1 MALSTRGYTHENGY
15 TYNISVMYNGTN
27 TGANKTFT
35 LADKRTLMNWIVENG
50 RMPTQAELQAMPIWD
65 STPGLSSPR
74 FQDAEAYARAL
85 INNNKEYLGFTVD
98 EDNKVSKTPQ
108 VDPTGHLIEE
118 PSDSESY
125 EAENINDV
133 PRDVALDKYFNEWY
147 SGKEG
152 TTGTKVRGELEN
164 VFANKANTEMLL
176 ADAAFQQQALQQAQT
191 VKSITDQV
199 RAERMARLKSGM
211 SESQIAN
218 QDMQMMMA
226 NVNALNDQAAVMNQG
241 RLQAQADS
249 MNAKDQAYLA
259 YLEQAQGG
267 AQTGAAYS
275 AANAGDL
282 GYQVINSLQR
292 KYGNNWT
299 KPQYDNEIKLWSGQA
314 NTNS

>member
-1 MALSTRGYTHENGY
+1 MADYSNKRKKYYTFTGKDGKIYELSFNAWGDEYYADGPLSSTTKEQVANFAQIFLE
-15 TYNISVMYNGTN
+15 TGTVPDRLTFN
-27 TGANKTFT
+27 NLTGASLSDKEYKLLEKDFNTFVT
-35 LADKRTLMNWIVENG
+35 KNG
-50 RMPTQAELQAMPIWD
+50 ID
-65 STPGLSSPR
+65 
-74 FQDAEAYARAL
+74 QDAYVASFNSS
-85 INNNKEYLGFTVD
+85 NNT
-98 EDNKVSKTPQ
+98 
-108 VDPTGHLIEE
+108 EE
-118 PSDSESY
+118 TDG
-125 EAENINDV
+125 V
-133 PRDVALDKYFNEWY
+133 PKDIALDKYFNEWY

-152 TTGTKVRGELEN
+152 TTGATVRGELEN
-164 VFANKANTEMLL
+164 VFANQANTEMML

-199 RAERMARLKSGM
+199 RAERMARLKAGM

-226 NVNALNDQAAVMNQG
+226 NVNALNDQASMMNQG
-241 RLQAQADS
+241 RLQAQANS

-282 GYQVINSLQR
+282 SYQVINSLQR

-299 KPQYDNEIKLWSGQA
+299 PAQERQEILLWSGQA
-314 NTNS
+314 NNS

>member
-1 MALSTRGYTHENGY
+1 MADYSNEQKNYYTFTGIDGKIYELEFKGNSDDYQTNNWNQNKITRDQVANLIQIYLET
-15 TYNISVMYNGTN
+15 GTVPDRITFN
-27 TGANKTFT
+27 HLTGAAVTDDQYDVLKIDFKTFIT
-35 LADKRTLMNWIVENG
+35 KNG
-50 RMPTQAELQAMPIWD
+50 ID
-65 STPGLSSPR
+65 
-74 FQDAEAYARAL
+74 QDAYVASFNSSNDSKDPEDPEE
-85 INNNKEYLGFTVD
+85 ING
-98 EDNKVSKTPQ
+98 
-108 VDPTGHLIEE
+108 
-118 PSDSESY
+118 
-125 EAENINDV
+125 V
-133 PRDVALDKYFNEWY
+133 PKDIALDKYFNEWY

-152 TTGTKVRGELEN
+152 TAGTKIRGELEN
-164 VFANKANTEMLL
+164 VFANQANTEMML

-199 RAERMARLKSGM
+199 RTERMARLKAGM

-226 NVNALNDQAAVMNQG
+226 NVNSLNDQASMMNQG
-241 RLQAQADS
+241 RLQAQANS

-282 GYQVINSLQR
+282 GHNVFNSLIR

-299 KPQYDNEIKLWSGQA
+299 DKQFNDELTLWSTGSKP
-314 NTNS
+314 TGT

>member
-1 MALSTRGYTHENGY
+1 MADYSNERKWYYTFTGSDGKIYELRFDFWSDDGYFADGPNSTTTREQVANLAQIFLET
-15 TYNISVMYNGTN
+15 GTIPDLVTFN
-27 TGANKTFT
+27 HLTGASLKDWEYDLLTRDLKSFI
-35 LADKRTLMNWIVENG
+35 R
-50 RMPTQAELQAMPIWD
+50 Q
-65 STPGLSSPR
+65 
-74 FQDAEAYARAL
+74 
-85 INNNKEYLGFTVD
+85 NNID
-98 EDNKVSKTPQ
+98 EDAYVASFNSSNNSNDT
-108 VDPTGHLIEE
+108 EE
-118 PSDSESY
+118 
-125 EAENINDV
+125 INGV

-152 TTGTKVRGELEN
+152 TTGATVRGELEN
-164 VFANKANTEMLL
+164 VFANQANTEMML

-199 RAERMARLKSGM
+199 RAERMARLKAGM

-226 NVNALNDQAAVMNQG
+226 NVNALNDQASMMNQG
-241 RLQAQADS
+241 RLQAQANA

-282 GYQVINSLQR
+282 RYQALNQAYQQ
-292 KYGNNWT
+292 YGPNFTTTQYNN
-299 KPQYDNEIKLWSGQA
+299 ILKLLSGQ
-314 NTNS
+314 TNNS

>member
-1 MALSTRGYTHENGY
+1 MADYSNEQKNYYTFTGIDGKIYELVFKDGGDGYHTNNWNQSKITRDQVANLIQIYLET
-15 TYNISVMYNGTN
+15 GTVPDRLTFN
-27 TGANKTFT
+27 HLTGASVTDDQYDILKIDFKTFIT
-35 LADKRTLMNWIVENG
+35 KNNID
-50 RMPTQAELQAMPIWD
+50 
-65 STPGLSSPR
+65 
-74 FQDAEAYARAL
+74 QDAYAASFNSSNNSNDTETEE
-85 INNNKEYLGFTVD
+85 ING
-98 EDNKVSKTPQ
+98 
-108 VDPTGHLIEE
+108 
-118 PSDSESY
+118 
-125 EAENINDV
+125 V
-133 PRDVALDKYFNEWY
+133 PKDIALDKYFNEWY

-152 TTGTKVRGELEN
+152 TAGATVRGELEN
-164 VFANKANTEMLL
+164 VFANQANTEMML

-199 RAERMARLKSGM
+199 RAERMARLKAGM

-226 NVNALNDQAAVMNQG
+226 NVNALNDQASMMNQG
-241 RLQAQADS
+241 RLQAQANA

-282 GYQVINSLQR
+282 SYQVINSLQR

-299 KPQYDNEIKLWSGQA
+299 PAQERQEILLWSGQA
-314 NTNS
+314 NNS